1 MIRKKDFKNSSNRAG
16 FTLIELLVVVLI
28 IGILSSAALPQ
39 YTRAI
44 EKARAAEAKQM
55 MADIYNAAKIAKVA
69 NRKTPTNFS
78 ELDVKFVGTNG
89 SAATGGTLSTK
100 NFTYWL
106 YGVGE
111 DTSSCGAREPAPVR
125 AESSKGYRFMFCPGR
140 LECEDVVTGKCKDL
154 GFSRSKTSCIYGG
167 NCFAE

>member
-1 MIRKKDFKNSSNRAG
+1 MKQG

-69 NRKTPTNFS
+69 NRTRPNNFS

-89 SAATGGTLSTK
+89 SAATGATLSTK
-100 NFTYWL
+100 NFTYYI
-106 YGVGE
+106 YGMAVE
-111 DTSSCGAREPAPVR
+111 DNSNPCGAREPAPVR
-125 AESSKGYRFMFCPGR
+125 AESAKGYRFIFCPGR